1 MTSALRI
8 GLISVLLAAA
18 AAAAPSVASET
29 ALQAQNREFV
39 VQNYPAGPM
48 KRGEQGRV
56 AFRLT
61 IEPDGS
67 LSRCEVTESSGFAG
81 LDNETCEIM
90 LFNAKVSPV
99 RNEDG
104 RAIRATE
111 NGFIVWRLP
120 GSPVQVATA
129 TATTMPQPDKLICKK
144 SQKTGSLI
152 AVTKQCLTKKQWVLA
167 EQEAREAIERMQGKG
182 YCDGGGGPCMPTTV
196 PLPPGF
202 QPAPRN

>member
-1 MTSALRI
+1 MIALKTSLASI
-8 GLISVLLAAA
+8 LLVAVAAT
-18 AAAAPSVASET
+18 PSAASET
-29 ALQAQNREFV
+29 TLQAENREFV
-39 VQNYPAGPM
+39 VKNYPAGPM

-120 GSPVQVATA
+120 GSPVQVATT

-144 SQKTGSLI
+144 SPKTGSLI
-152 AVTKQCLTKKQWVLA
+152 AVTKQCLTKKQWLMA
-167 EQEAREAIERMQGKG
+167 EQEARDAAERIQGKG
-182 YCDGGGGPCMPTTV
+182 HCAEGGCAPYTPPV
-196 PLPPGF
+196 PPGF
-202 QPAPRN
+202 QRAPGT